1 MGWLDISLANFFAKD
16 KEDKRVRGAA
26 DMIPGSG
33 SKMPRVEPTLT
44 GAAAMR
50 PVPIKDAAYSRRCMK
65 ASAAIY
71 VEEVGARES
80 IEKAEAR
87 FKNNTIINTETY
99 CEANKLKTALK
110 ILGYEAKTTV
120 SRESGNEV
128 HVSW

>member
-1 MGWLDISLANFFAKD
+1 MGIRLWD
-16 KEDKRVRGAA
+16 KL
-26 DMIPGSG
+26 MLGSG

-71 VEEVGARES
+71 VEEVGAREK
-80 IEKAEAR
+80 IAEAESK
-87 FKNNTIINTETY
+87 FKNSVIIYKEDY
-99 CEANKLKTALK
+99 SQACRLKTALRV
-110 ILGYEAKTTV
+110 LGYEAKTTI
-120 SRESGNEV
+120 SRSKNEV

>member
-1 MGWLDISLANFFAKD
+1 MGIRLWD
-16 KEDKRVRGAA
+16 KL
-26 DMIPGSG
+26 MLGSG

-120 SRESGNEV
+120 YRESGNEV